1 MDVIYYH
8 SWEDQGFLDAL
19 EKCAEEAYPRKAEI
33 EGWFAKGGKYEG
45 VYSLADI
52 FDALF
57 LGNIKV
63 GLDHDKGYYDDP
75 VFIALEIFADLSS
88 IEVLGGTKDPLID
101 VLFSEFIRITQ

>member
-1 MDVIYYH
+1 MACSIT
-8 SWEDQGFLDAL
+8 

-33 EGWFAKGGKYEG
+33 EGWFAKGGNYEG

-63 GLDHDKGYYDDP
+63 GLEHEEGYYEDP